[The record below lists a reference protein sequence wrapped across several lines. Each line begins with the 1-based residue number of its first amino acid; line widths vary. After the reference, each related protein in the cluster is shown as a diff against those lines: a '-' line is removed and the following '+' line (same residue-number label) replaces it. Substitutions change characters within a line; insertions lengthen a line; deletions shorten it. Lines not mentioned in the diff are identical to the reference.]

1 MMMLSPR
8 HFLPGLVALLCS
20 ACAASA
26 PPYVRLV
33 DVEPRIGTRVTPDTD
48 IRVQAAYRLPDGK
61 RYQASLMFLTETGS
75 IVSTSGGG
83 PLWLTER
90 EGLVTLQGRPVL
102 ARGPLESPL
111 TAVVMIM
118 SDPQDAT
125 DADTTD
131 DPQNL
136 PPEVRQ
142 RMEQLRDSLNA
153 EGEQVQLRTVASA
166 VRVRP
171 FMRSRA
177 IFYNGAGPAPL
188 SLGPALPFEEAIA
201 EYRTYGGEKAF
212 ALAVAEDGRRAWGYG
227 FGFRTTQLATER
239 ALLECRRGVERRG
252 LQATCEVYA
261 VGDSIPSR

>member
-1 MMMLSPR
+1 M
-8 HFLPGLVALLCS
+8 HPGLLRKIALLRHRVIIRPEHQL
-20 ACAASA
+20 AEQLPHQLRHAGV
-26 PPYVRLV
+26 PPRN
-33 DVEPRIGTRVTPDTD
+33 
-48 IRVQAAYRLPDGK
+48 
-61 RYQASLMFLTETGS
+61 
-75 IVSTSGGG
+75 
-83 PLWLTER
+83 
-90 EGLVTLQGRPVL
+90 
-102 ARGPLESPL
+102 
-111 TAVVMIM
+111 
-118 SDPQDAT
+118 
-125 DADTTD
+125 

-153 EGEQVQLRTVASA
+153 EGEEVQLRTVATA

-188 SLGPALPFEEAIA
+188 SLGPDLPFEEAIA

-239 ALLECRRGVERRG
+239 ALLGCRRGVERRG